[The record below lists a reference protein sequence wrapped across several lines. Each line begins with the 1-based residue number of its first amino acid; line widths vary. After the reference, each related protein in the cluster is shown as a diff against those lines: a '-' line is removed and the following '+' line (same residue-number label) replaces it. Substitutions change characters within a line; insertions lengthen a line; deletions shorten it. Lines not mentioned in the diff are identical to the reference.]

1 MIIEKLKSADTWL
14 GAFVAGIIAAALYLM
29 QAATGV
35 APEPPEL
42 VEDMVETLSTDIFG
56 ETTPADDLVEGS
68 ADEGSADEGSGSE

>member
-14 GAFVAGIIAAALYLM
+14 GAFVAGIIAAALYLI
-29 QAATGV
+29 QAANGV

-68 ADEGSADEGSGSE
+68 ADEGSGSE

>member
-1 MIIEKLKSADTWL
+1 MIIEKLKSADTWF
-14 GAFVAGIIAAALYLM
+14 GAFVAGIIAAALYLI

-42 VEDMVETLSTDIFG
+42 VEDMVETLSTDILG
-56 ETTPADDLVEGS
+56 ETTPDGLVEGS